1 MTLDSRPNVET
12 PLLGVEDLR
21 LAIASDAAPERNGV
35 GAYYEDLI
43 GYLSPRVSKIELYSP
58 TIEDGVWN
66 AGVVLPMP
74 GDATQRLCVPNIYSM
89 RRDLAELDPHVMI
102 IPTPGVYGMTGA
114 FLAARRGIP
123 VITGVHTSF
132 EQLAELYWQG
142 SLTGRVFLRYI
153 DKTHRYL
160 IRKSAAVM
168 INSSEMEE
176 EVRACGARNVVRI
189 GTPLSRLFATHP
201 VVSYEGGFKNIL
213 FAGRLAAEKN
223 IAAIL
228 EAARELPELTFS
240 IAGDGPLRDEVE
252 RGAAELPNLQ
262 YLGWLSREGL
272 RDQVD
277 ANDCLILPSHFE
289 SFGTIALEAM
299 SRKRVVV
306 VSKTSGITDWKQLAG
321 SLEVIG
327 DSGLKGSLEKLSAME
342 ESARIDLAQRAH
354 DAAHAFNEENL
365 RGWEDLLLDVA
376 NR

>member
-1 MTLDSRPNVET
+1 MTLESQPRARVEA
-12 PLLGVEDLR
+12 LGIEDLR

-43 GYLSPRVSKIELYSP
+43 GYLKPRVSQIELFSP

-74 GDATQRLCVPNIYSM
+74 GDTTQKLCFPNVYTL
-89 RRDLAELDPHVMI
+89 RRDLADLDPHVMI
-102 IPTPGVYGMTGA
+102 IPTPGVYGVSGA

-123 VITGVHTSF
+123 VLTGFHTSF
-132 EQLAELYWQG
+132 EQLAELYWHG
-142 SLTGRVFLRYI
+142 SLTGRVFLQYI

-168 INSSEMEE
+168 VNSSDMEAE
-176 EVRACGARNVVRI
+176 ARSIGARDVVRI

-201 VVSYEGGFKNIL
+201 VAPYGGDFGNLL

-223 IAAIL
+223 IASIV
-228 EAARELPELTFS
+228 EAARQLPSLTFR
-240 IAGDGPLRDEVE
+240 IAGDGPLRATVE
-252 RGAAELPNLQ
+252 AAAHELPNVH
-262 YLGWLSREGL
+262 YLGWLSREEL

-277 ANDCLILPSHFE
+277 ACDGLLLPSHFE

-299 SRKRVVV
+299 SRNRVVI
-306 VSKTSGITDWKQLAG
+306 VSRAAGITDWEPLTCG
-321 SLEVIG
+321 LEIIG
-327 DSGLKGSLEKLSAME
+327 DGGLIASLKRLIEIGADGRR
-342 ESARIDLAQRAH
+342 ALAQRAH
-354 DAAHAFNEENL
+354 DAAHGFNEENL
-365 RGWEDLLLDVA
+365 RGWEDLLVEIA